1 MAEDM
6 QHIIYG
12 WMWHKVNSVDLS
24 AAGANFHES
33 SQKKLYA
40 SHSKFQHNKKIV
52 SESDGTN
59 FSCVSAAHGQG

>member
-24 AAGANFHES
+24 AAGAHFHES
-33 SQKKLYA
+33 GQKKLYA
-40 SHSKFQHNKKIV
+40 SHS
-52 SESDGTN
+52 
-59 FSCVSAAHGQG
+59 